1 MTNKPILTK
10 EQFDAKCDE
19 FNNIPTEE
27 KHVGMRMSIDC
38 EHVRNLIS
46 YAWDYAKKTAEEAGK
61 TDLDRIYWTFDTS
74 VIKTVLNSIGAPPLV
89 IEVLADKLSKCAIV
103 HGMIWHVFTEV
114 APKEDVVLLTGN
126 FDVYS
131 EVSNG

>member
-10 EQFDAKCDE
+10 EQFDAKIAE

-27 KHVGMRMSIDC
+27 KHAGMRVSLDC
-38 EHVRNLIS
+38 EHVRDLIS
-46 YAWDYAKKTAEEAGK
+46 DAWDYAKKAAEEAGK
-61 TDLDRIYWTFDTS
+61 TDFDRIYWAFAIS
-74 VIKTVLNSIGAPPLV
+74 VIETVLDSIGAPPPV
-89 IEVLADKLSKCAIV
+89 IEILADKLSKCAIM

-114 APKEDVVLLTGN
+114 APEEDVVLLTGN
-126 FDVYS
+126 FDVHS